1 MLKSTLTVL
10 AAAAMLVPS
19 ALAEGGQPV
28 TLTHNYDVSLLS
40 DDAGAVKLLS
50 ELKRAAAR
58 VCTSRVP
65 AYGGQFTDPVCTE
78 ALYEAAVK
86 QIHANGLVSGIDFA
100 PSFER
105 AALTQ
110 IASVD

>member
-10 AAAAMLVPS
+10 AAAAFLVPA
-19 ALAEGGQPV
+19 ALAEGGQKV
-28 TLTHNYDVSLLS
+28 TLKHDYDVSLLS

-58 VCTSRVP
+58 ACTSRVP
-65 AYGGQFTDPVCTE
+65 AYGGQYTDPACSE

-86 QIHANGLVSGIDFA
+86 QIHETGLATGVSFA
-100 PSFER
+100 PNFER

-110 IASVD
+110 IASID